1 MIFKKNQSKR
11 FHITS
16 IIIGVL
22 LVTVG
27 TIIYSLLYKNKAEGF
42 YYENIAYMIVCIEVI
57 MFGIVL
63 GLILFQTL

>member
-11 FHITS
+11 FHIIS

-27 TIIYSLLYKNKAEGF
+27 TIIYALLYLSR
-42 YYENIAYMIVCIEVI
+42 IVITFCYKIKTTI
-57 MFGIVL
+57 SCSYSCLIIV
-63 GLILFQTL
+63 FDPCR

>member
-22 LVTVG
+22 FVTVG
-27 TIIYSLLYKNKAEGF
+27 TIIYSLLYKNKVEEF
-42 YYENIAYMIVCIEVI
+42 SYENMRLRAHVWVGNSLC
-57 MFGIVL
+57 L
-63 GLILFQTL
+63 P

>member
-22 LVTVG
+22 FVTVG
-27 TIIYSLLYKNKAEGF
+27 TIH
-42 YYENIAYMIVCIEVI
+42 YYIKIK
-57 MFGIVL
+57 
-63 GLILFQTL
+63 

>member
-11 FHITS
+11 FHIIS

-27 TIIYSLLYKNKAEGF
+27 TIIYALLYN
-42 YYENIAYMIVCIEVI
+42 
-57 MFGIVL
+57 
-63 GLILFQTL
+63 T

>member
-27 TIIYSLLYKNKAEGF
+27 TIIYSLLYKNKVEGF
-42 YYENIAYMIVCIEVI
+42 SYENITYMTCLLYTSRCV
-57 MFGIVL
+57 
-63 GLILFQTL
+63 